1 MENYGIKSWAE
12 EDRPREK
19 LITKGSRALSDT
31 ELLAIFIRTGTQK
44 KTAID
49 VSRELLQAAQNNL
62 NILGKMSVQQMI
74 KLNINGL
81 GVVKATTIVAALELG
96 RRRREVAENITH
108 KKIITSK
115 DAYHA
120 LITDLEFLQ
129 VEEFWILLLDRS
141 NQIIKKINISKG
153 GITGTVADTKI
164 IFKHAIENSASGII
178 LCHNHPSGNVQ
189 PSQADRD
196 LTKNIKAGGIHLEIA
211 VLDHII
217 IAGSNYLSFADEG
230 YL

>member
-141 NQIIKKINISKG
+141 NQIIKKIKKTCKG
-153 GITGTVADTKI
+153 IDSLMTK
-164 IFKHAIENSASGII
+164 
-178 LCHNHPSGNVQ
+178 
-189 PSQADRD
+189 
-196 LTKNIKAGGIHLEIA
+196 
-211 VLDHII
+211 
-217 IAGSNYLSFADEG
+217 
-230 YL
+230 